1 MRYGILEFK
10 DPVPDTSRKILHVD
24 MDAFYANVEARDN
37 PAIAH
42 KPIVI
47 AKHPK
52 LTGGRGIVSTCNYK
66 AREYG
71 IHSAMT
77 AAEAFKRCPHAV
89 FIAGDWSH
97 YQEVSQQIR
106 AIFAQYTDLIE
117 PMSLDEAYL
126 DVTHNKLGIQ
136 SATYLAQQCRQDG

>member
-37 PAIAH
+37 PAIAY

-52 LTGGRGIVSTCNYK
+52 
-66 AREYG
+66 
-71 IHSAMT
+71 
-77 AAEAFKRCPHAV
+77 
-89 FIAGDWSH
+89 
-97 YQEVSQQIR
+97 
-106 AIFAQYTDLIE
+106 
-117 PMSLDEAYL
+117 
-126 DVTHNKLGIQ
+126 
-136 SATYLAQQCRQDG
+136 

>member
-77 AAEAFKRCPHAV
+77 AAEAFKRCPHAD

-97 YQEVSQQIR
+97 
-106 AIFAQYTDLIE
+106 
-117 PMSLDEAYL
+117 
-126 DVTHNKLGIQ
+126 
-136 SATYLAQQCRQDG
+136 